1 MIANV
6 RRACAFFLGWYFI
19 AHAVGRLLPVALG
32 LIEPNW
38 PILLFGVVLGL
49 VFSIPTL
56 IRIKPSRWAGEI
68 GWWVA
73 LVWAATFLM
82 WASYFNSTFFP
93 PLRPLAD
100 ELGGEFL
107 GAAIL
112 SLMLFLGC
120 AVGNPAR
127 IKIALRGLLG

>member
-19 AHAVGRLLPVALG
+19 AHALGRFFPAALG
-32 LIEPNW
+32 LIGPDW
-38 PILLFGVVLGL
+38 PTILTGLALGL
-49 VFSIPTL
+49 AFSVPTL
-56 IRIKPSRWAGEI
+56 IKIGPSRWAGEI

-73 LVWAATFLM
+73 LVWCGAFLL
-82 WASYFNSTFFP
+82 WASYFDAFF
-93 PLRPLAD
+93 LRPMRD
-100 ELGGEFL
+100 ELSSEFL
-107 GAAIL
+107 AAAVL